1 MLSTEEQKE
10 IDEEVKHN
18 ASKQGTCIEAMKII
32 QHHRGW
38 VSDESIREIAEHLE
52 MSPDQLDGVATFY
65 NLIFRRPVGNHVIY
79 LCDSVSCWIKG
90 CDTIKQH
97 LTANLGI
104 DFGETTE
111 DKQFT
116 LLPIQCLGTCDHAPA
131 MMIDGALFRDLTT
144 SLVDNVLKVYQS
156 HK

>member
-1 MLSTEEQKE
+1 MLSPEERKE
-10 IDEEVKHN
+10 IDEKVKHN
-18 ASKQGTCIEAMKII
+18 ASKQGACIEAMKII

-90 CDTIKQH
+90 CNAIKEH
-97 LTANLGI
+97 LTGRLEV
-104 DFGETTE
+104 DFGQTTK

-131 MMIDGALFRDLTT
+131 MMIDDALFRDLTAD
-144 SLVDNVLKVYQS
+144 LVDNILKVYQS
-156 HK
+156 LK